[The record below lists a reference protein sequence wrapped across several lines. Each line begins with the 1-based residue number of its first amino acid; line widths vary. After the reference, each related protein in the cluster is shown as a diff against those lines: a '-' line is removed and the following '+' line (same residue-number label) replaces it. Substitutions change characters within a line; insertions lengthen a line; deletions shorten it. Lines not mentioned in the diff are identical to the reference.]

1 VIAESVAHKDADAIA
16 GRAEYDMLAP
26 DRIAQEKERGR
37 PPRESRVWRDALLRR
52 LLALA
57 DFVSVLVA
65 SISLGLLGS
74 GAWDQAFYAAVLA
87 PLWIVLAKLAGLYD
101 RDQRAL
107 RHLTVDEAPS
117 LFIWSF
123 VGVALTAL
131 LLEPLPASSLLLSDA
146 IRMLVIVYA
155 SVLVLRAVVRALW
168 RRLTPPERTL
178 IVGDGALA
186 AAMRRKLELFR
197 DIHVRVIDADTG
209 PTPDELVAE
218 RMDLDDVDRI
228 IIASQVI
235 DESSIRSLLP
245 LCRSNHVKVSVVPP
259 LRGMFG
265 TAAKLN
271 YVADLPLIEYN
282 CWDLSRSTLFLKRAL
297 DVSVSAL
304 GLILLAPVFV
314 VVAVAIKLDTPGP
327 VFFTQWR
334 SGLGGE
340 AFRMVKFRTM
350 VSNAEALLEDLIRFD
365 ELDEPVFKLERD
377 PRVTRVGRFLR
388 RTSLDELPQLIN
400 IMRGEMSLVGPRPE
414 QVELVA
420 LYGPEHLFRFDV
432 KPGVTGPM
440 QVFGRGQ
447 LSFEERLAVER
458 EYVENMSFSRDLR
471 LLALTLPAVIAGRG
485 AF

>member
-1 VIAESVAHKDADAIA
+1 
-16 GRAEYDMLAP
+16 
-26 DRIAQEKERGR
+26 
-37 PPRESRVWRDALLRR
+37 VWRDALLRR

-57 DFVSVLVA
+57 DLVSVLVA
-65 SISLGLLGS
+65 SIALGLGS
-74 GAWDQAFYAAVLA
+74 GMWDQAFFAAVLA

-123 VGVALTAL
+123 AGVASTAL
-131 LLEPLPASSLLLSDA
+131 LMEPLPAPSMLLSDS
-146 IRMLVIVYA
+146 IRMLVVVYA
-155 SVLVLRAVVRALW
+155 CVLLLRVVARALW
-168 RRLTPPERTL
+168 RRVTPAERTL

-186 AAMRRKLELFR
+186 AAMRRKLELFS
-197 DIHVRVIDADTG
+197 DIHVRVIDTDPG
-209 PTPDELVAE
+209 PTPDELVFE
-218 RMDLDDVDRI
+218 SLDLDDVDRI
-228 IIASQVI
+228 IVASHVI
-235 DESSIRSLLP
+235 DETGIRSLLP

-265 TAAKLN
+265 TAAQLN

-282 CWDLSRSTLFLKRAL
+282 CWDLSRSTLFLKRVL
-297 DVSVSAL
+297 DVSAAAL
-304 GLILLAPVFV
+304 GLILLSPLFV
-314 VVAVAIKLDTPGP
+314 IVAVAIKLDTRGP
-327 VFFTQWR
+327 VFFRQWR

-340 AFRMVKFRTM
+340 PFRMVKFRTM
-350 VSNAEALLEDLIRFD
+350 VSNAEALLEELVRFD
-365 ELDEPVFKLERD
+365 ELDEPVFKFERD

-388 RTSLDELPQLIN
+388 RTSIDELPQLIN
-400 IMRGEMSLVGPRPE
+400 ILRGEMSLVGPRPE

-420 LYGPEHLFRFDV
+420 QYGPEHSFRFEV

-471 LLALTLPAVIAGRG
+471 LLALTVPAVITGRG
-485 AF
+485 AY